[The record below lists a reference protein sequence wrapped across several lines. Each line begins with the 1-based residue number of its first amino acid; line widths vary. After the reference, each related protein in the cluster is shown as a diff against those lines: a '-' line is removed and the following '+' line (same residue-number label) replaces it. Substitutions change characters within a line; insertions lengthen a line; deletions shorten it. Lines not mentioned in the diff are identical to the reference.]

1 MGSTLTQIESG
12 GYFDK
17 YFDDHSETIS
27 FGGSFPLTPDRRT
40 RGMFNCSYDIHDGGF
55 SDITFSIVRVFHCWE
70 LIGQMGFEADDDHS
84 SGWATDFSIQARLT
98 GLEAPLQSR
107 ANSVLGA
114 IDPYSPSAPTKGF
127 SF

>member
-1 MGSTLTQIESG
+1 MGSTLTQIEGG

-17 YFDDHSETIS
+17 HFDDHSETIS

-55 SDITFSIVRVFHCWE
+55 SDISFSIVRVFHCWE

-107 ANSVLGA
+107 ANSVLGTL
-114 IDPYSPSAPTKGF
+114 DPYSPSAPTKGF